1 MSMAAAPNEEDV
13 PENRHSTRNTFEVR
27 PGHLYFALFVWISTT
42 GGRFL
47 APFLEHEADL
57 NAESIGVCLALQ
69 SVVSLIVSPFGGSWA
84 DSFERRNPGTGRV
97 LVMALGVFIGS
108 MCCLLHSIHYLVSL
122 SFFTSHLWHF
132 GLQVVFAAVS
142 TLTIPVLDGTTLQ
155 FLEEH
160 PDLTK
165 DDYGKERLYGAVG
178 WAVVHMVMAPL
189 LDWFGFLIVYPLVVL
204 STCGALVTLYLYVR
218 PITSQEGHASQ
229 RIKKRA
235 SDIETSGPQSKQVP
249 SDAPRIP
256 MTVLFRL
263 LAGSLY
269 GCTFLVAL
277 FTLSQGQAVVDNLV
291 FIFFEYLGSSYT
303 VMGVTVQLT
312 VLFEIPIFRIA
323 PSLLAR
329 YGSGVLLLVAC
340 ACYII
345 RVIGY
350 SYIPKGHMMYVM
362 LLEPLHGVTYACSQ
376 TASVDTA
383 ARSMPQG
390 YEATGQ
396 SFMYLIRGLGS
407 CIGLWLGGRAMDHLG
422 PRLMYRA
429 SSAVALVGS
438 LVFAVVAYNQSGPSQ
453 AGELIPQT
461 DDDDDDGDHSLDI
474 SDRLSSPSVEL
485 QDLSRIVGTP
495 A

>member
-1 MSMAAAPNEEDV
+1 
-13 PENRHSTRNTFEVR
+13 
-27 PGHLYFALFVWISTT
+27 
-42 GGRFL
+42 
-47 APFLEHEADL
+47 
-57 NAESIGVCLALQ
+57 
-69 SVVSLIVSPFGGSWA
+69 
-84 DSFERRNPGTGRV
+84 
-97 LVMALGVFIGS
+97 
-108 MCCLLHSIHYLVSL
+108 
-122 SFFTSHLWHF
+122 
-132 GLQVVFAAVS
+132 
-142 TLTIPVLDGTTLQ
+142 
-155 FLEEH
+155 
-160 PDLTK
+160 
-165 DDYGKERLYGAVG
+165 
-178 WAVVHMVMAPL
+178 MAPL
-189 LDWFGFLIVYPLVVL
+189 LDWCGFLIVYPLVVL

-218 PITSQEGHASQ
+218 SNMPEGGRTNQ
-229 RIKKRA
+229 RIKKGS
-235 SDIETSGPQSKQVP
+235 SDIATIRSQSKQGP
-249 SDAPRIP
+249 GDAPRIP
-256 MTVLFRL
+256 VTVLFRL

-291 FIFFEYLGSSYT
+291 FIFFEYLGSSYM

-345 RVIGY
+345 RAIGY
-350 SYIPKGHMMYVM
+350 SYIPKDHMMYVM

-383 ARSMPQG
+383 ARSMPPG

-396 SFMYLIRGLGS
+396 SFMYVIRGMGS

-429 SSAVALVGS
+429 SAAIALVGS
-438 LVFAVVAYNQSGPSQ
+438 LVFAVVAYHQSGPRA

-461 DDDDDDGDHSLDI
+461 DDGDNDDGDHSLDM
-474 SDRLSSPSVEL
+474 SDSLSSPA
-485 QDLSRIVGTP
+485 I
-495 A
+495 